1 MKKQQLQELK
11 NKSVAELQKDLNPL
25 YEKLANLRSELVEG
39 KVKNIKEVKQ
49 VRKSIAQILTLI
61 NQREKIKI

>member
-1 MKKQQLQELK
+1 
-11 NKSVAELQKDLNPL
+11 
-25 YEKLANLRSELVEG
+25 LRSELVEG

-49 VRKSIAQILTLI
+49 IRKSIAQILTLI